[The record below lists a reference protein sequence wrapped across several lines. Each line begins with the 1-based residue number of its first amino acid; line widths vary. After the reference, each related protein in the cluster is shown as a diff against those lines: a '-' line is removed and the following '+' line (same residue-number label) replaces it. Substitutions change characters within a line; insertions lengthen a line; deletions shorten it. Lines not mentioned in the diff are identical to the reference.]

1 MFKRDTFI
9 AHQDVSH
16 EWLEQRTT
24 SLNKKRLRILCLP
37 NDYVSLFMKI
47 DKIT

>member
-24 SLNKKRLRILCLP
+24 SLNTRLIILCLP
-37 NDYVSLFMKI
+37 NDYVLLFMKI